1 MDTYKLDTQG
11 LEVSADGVL
20 LWTRDPRER
29 AKLEEAFATAGDRY
43 ADMSSV
49 NR

>member
-11 LEVSADGVL
+11 LEVSADGAL
-20 LWTRDPRER
+20 LWTRDRRER
-29 AKLEEAFATAGDRY
+29 AKVEEPFATAGDRY
-43 ADMSSV
+43 TDIASV